1 MLLIDTIINNKKL
14 IFISFLLFDLEYS
27 AYSQTTENCP
37 NKININD
44 TLIKVRTD
52 TIINL
57 CAENNADLYSWSN
70 GDTTKCVAFHLVADS
85 TYSIILNTYNILE
98 PNLVVNGDFESGNT
112 GFQTDYTYNTRPFG
126 QTNGF
131 NYGNYCITNNINYIN
146 HYFMSCPSSNHYAI
160 FDADT
165 IPNRDVYKTT
175 IENLEPNTY
184 YLLTYQI
191 RALNSPQIEHE
202 KPVIETFINDSS
214 FGTIVVE
221 DNNCTWQTINYIWHS
236 DDTTSCRIRLIDTNI
251 TAGGNDFGLDNISL
265 KKLCVADD
273 TVNIRIQYP
282 IAENDT
288 IKVSICEN
296 ELPFLFRNTEYTSA
310 GDYSIEEG
318 DTTFVLQLS
327 VNPIYSDTINAD
339 ICFGEIYLDDNFNE
353 STTGTYTKNF
363 TSINNCDSIIVLNLN
378 VHDIYVLNIEDTIY
392 KGEVFNRYGLIL
404 SDSGE
409 YTVKYR
415 LSAEDFCPTTINLIL
430 HVIERPEIEVY
441 FPNAFTPSL
450 STNNVFRYYVDE
462 NDIYFIRFE
471 IFDRWGT
478 KVFLSEKL
486 GEYWD
491 GTYKGK
497 PCDMSTFAY
506 KFLYSPK
513 YDKNT
518 VKELSGEFLL
528 LR

>member
-1 MLLIDTIINNKKL
+1 MVNRAFKNIITII
-14 IFISFLLFDLEYS
+14 LLFAYGVGYLHSQNENCDNRINISGDTVIYS
-27 AYSQTTENCP
+27 ATNM
-37 NKININD
+37 NIS
-44 TLIKVRTD
+44 
-52 TIINL
+52 L
-57 CAENNADLYSWSN
+57 CAENNALYYVWSN
-70 GDTTKCVAFHLVADS
+70 GDTTKCSDFVLNPDTNNQITLRTFH
-85 TYSIILNTYNILE
+85 YSVDTNIIY
-98 PNLVVNGDFESGNT
+98 NGDFELGNV
-112 GFQTDYTYNTRPFG
+112 GFFSDLPVSYNW
-126 QTNGF
+126 
-131 NYGNYCITNNINYIN
+131 YGNWYDVTAGTNEANNDFADCYADGNVYVADPATSLEYVVFYQNIVVEPSSYYEISYQVVNLGDDPNKMSYQYRNKFIVKIDGIDIGFIDTVPIPACEWKTVKHIWYNSSSTSCSFSLNNINV
-146 HYFMSCPSSNHYAI
+146 SNY
-160 FDADT
+160 
-165 IPNRDVYKTT
+165 
-175 IENLEPNTY
+175 
-184 YLLTYQI
+184 
-191 RALNSPQIEHE
+191 
-202 KPVIETFINDSS
+202 
-214 FGTIVVE
+214 
-221 DNNCTWQTINYIWHS
+221 
-236 DDTTSCRIRLIDTNI
+236 
-251 TAGGNDFGLDNISL
+251 GNDFGLDNISL

-310 GDYSIEEG
+310 GDYSVEDD

-327 VNPIYSDTINAD
+327 VNQIYSDTINAD

-415 LSAEDFCPTTINLIL
+415 LNAEDFCPTTINLIL

-462 NDIYFIRFE
+462 NEIYFLRFE

-478 KVFLSEKL
+478 KVFYSEKI